1 MERVDIRRL
10 DGPGVLFSHEEL
22 ACRATGVVKLAPGFA
37 EALAT
42 LRMTFGRPMTV
53 NSCCRSAAHNR
64 AVRGHPRSL
73 HVYDEPHWPTGG
85 TCAIDIRAT
94 DPAYRI
100 LLTSLAIDQGWS
112 VGVASGFIHLDRRD
126 FAGLPQNIF
135 DY

>member
-1 MERVDIRRL
+1 MKTVDLRDGDRL
-10 DGPGVLFSHEEL
+10 LFAHSEL
-22 ACRATGVVKLAPGFA
+22 ACRATGIVKLAPGFG
-37 EALAT
+37 EKLVT
-42 LRMTFGRPMTV
+42 LRKSLGRPMIV